1 MRKGK
6 EDNKKASASAH
17 FSTRTRG
24 VSVASQ
30 HAACLLTVRDEC
42 GKASVRHQFWTVLV
56 TGDLCWHAFTYFSL
70 VDSFEQQ
77 TPKVDPALGRQRSH
91 RSGDLHGANE

>member
-70 VDSFEQQ
+70 VDS
-77 TPKVDPALGRQRSH
+77 GH
-91 RSGDLHGANE
+91 RGSVLARIHYFLTSGLI